1 MKYYDSERL
10 VCHDPCT
17 TGWRYK
23 FLTSYSTHYNQVH
36 HFHIASFHQPSLLLT
51 MTTMNF
57 YFSPWQIKLS
67 FTFTVPYPYCIFWVP
82 KLVMVLIKTHTRY
95 ALSDMPRWD
104 ALNFQLRG
112 HPHDL
117 TQMHLNLAVHLH
129 TGEHVKGLC
138 KSLYF
143 LCVCVCLCVCACVSH
158 NKVCGVAIKGCDPFN
173 FKTKLTYQVWP
184 PKSLTVLKC
193 D

>member
-1 MKYYDSERL
+1 ML
-10 VCHDPCT
+10 
-17 TGWRYK
+17 
-23 FLTSYSTHYNQVH
+23 
-36 HFHIASFHQPSLLLT
+36 
-51 MTTMNF
+51 
-57 YFSPWQIKLS
+57 
-67 FTFTVPYPYCIFWVP
+67 
-82 KLVMVLIKTHTRY
+82 
-95 ALSDMPRWD
+95 RWD
-104 ALNFQLRG
+104 ALNFQLKG

-143 LCVCVCLCVCACVSH
+143 VGVCVCVCD